1 MLIVGAK
8 GFAKEVLE
16 ILHQNK
22 ETENLCFYDDVSVDF
37 PDVLYN
43 KFRVLKNEENV
54 KKHFAEI
61 DKRFTIGIGNPTNR
75 YKMYLK
81 FSDLGGVFTST
92 ISKNTDIGSYGVK
105 IGDGCNILSGVVIS
119 NDVVIKE
126 GTIIYYHSII
136 THDVEIG
143 KFCEISPNVKLLGRS
158 KIGDFVKIGSGAI
171 IFPDVVVG
179 NNTIIA
185 AGSVV
190 RESIPDNVM
199 VAGIPAVIKKTLE
212 ING

>member
-1 MLIVGAK
+1 MLVVGAK

-16 ILHQNK
+16 ILHQNQ
-22 ETENLCFYDDVSVDF
+22 ETENMCFYDDISADF
-37 PDVLYN
+37 PDVLYD
-43 KFRVLKNEENV
+43 KFCVLKNEEKA
-54 KKHFAEI
+54 KKYFAET
-61 DKRFTIGIGNPTNR
+61 DKRFTIGLGNPSIR

-81 FSDLGGVFTST
+81 FLDLGGIFTST
-92 ISKNTDIGSYGVK
+92 ISKNTDIGSFGVK

-119 NDVVIKE
+119 NDVTIGE

-136 THDVEIG
+136 THDVKIG
-143 KFCEISPNVKLLGRS
+143 KFCEISPDVKLLGRS
-158 KIGDFVKIGSGAI
+158 KIGNFVKIGSGAI

-190 RESIPDNVM
+190 RENIPDNVM

-212 ING
+212 N